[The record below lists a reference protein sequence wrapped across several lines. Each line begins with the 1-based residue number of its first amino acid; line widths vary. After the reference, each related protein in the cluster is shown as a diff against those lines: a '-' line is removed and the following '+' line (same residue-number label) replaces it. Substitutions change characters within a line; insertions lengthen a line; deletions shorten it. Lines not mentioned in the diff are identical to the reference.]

1 MADISDL
8 IEKCARGHS
17 KSQRKLY
24 DLLKG
29 RLMGICLRYNSN
41 QDEANDVFQEAMI
54 RIFHNIHKA
63 RKVDNVLAWASRI
76 TCNVA
81 IDCYKKKR
89 IGVMVSIDESDST
102 EFTDDDIDIIGQMS
116 VEEILGILHEL
127 SPNYRL
133 VFNLYV
139 IEGYSHKEIADQLE
153 IAESTSRVLLT
164 RAKRRMIEL
173 LKKTE
178 VIKHVYG

>member
-1 MADISDL
+1 MIAISDL
-8 IEKCARGHS
+8 IEQCIKGDS
-17 KSQRKLY
+17 KSQKELY

-29 RLMGICLRYNSN
+29 RLMGVCLRYNSN
-41 QDEANDVFQEAMI
+41 QEEANDVFQEAMI
-54 RIFHNIHKA
+54 RIFNNIHKA
-63 RKVDNVLAWASRI
+63 GKVDNVMAWANRI

-81 IDCYKKKR
+81 IDFYKKQR
-89 IGVMVSIDESDST
+89 ARMMVTMDESEKAEITSGEVDV
-102 EFTDDDIDIIGQMS
+102 IAQMS
-116 VEEILGILHEL
+116 AVEILDVLQGL

-139 IEGYSHKEIADQLE
+139 IEGYSHKEIAERLE
-153 IAESTSRVLLT
+153 MAESTSRVLLT

-178 VIKHVYG
+178 IVKHVYG

>member
-1 MADISDL
+1 MTDISDL
-8 IEKCARGHS
+8 IEQCIKGDA
-17 KSQRKLY
+17 KSQKELY

-29 RLMGICLRYNSN
+29 RLMGVCLRYNTN
-41 QDEANDVFQEAMI
+41 KEEANDVFQEAMI
-54 RIFHNIHKA
+54 RIFNSIHRA
-63 RKVDNVLAWASRI
+63 GEVDNVMAWANRI

-81 IDCYKKKR
+81 IDFYKKKR
-89 IGVMVSIDESDST
+89 ARMMVSMDESET
-102 EFTDDDIDIIGQMS
+102 AEFTSDEVDVIGQMS
-116 VEEILGILHEL
+116 AEEILKILHEL
-127 SPNYRL
+127 PPNYRL

-178 VIKHVYG
+178 VVKHVYG